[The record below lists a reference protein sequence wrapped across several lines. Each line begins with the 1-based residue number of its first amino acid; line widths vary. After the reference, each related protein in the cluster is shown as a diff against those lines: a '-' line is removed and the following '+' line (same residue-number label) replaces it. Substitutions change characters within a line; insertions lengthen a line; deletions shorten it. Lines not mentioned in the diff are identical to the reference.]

1 MYSGYNLLMLSFFGK
16 YKSLLEEREREM
28 RYMYNILI
36 YFERKIFIIN
46 FTKKWVY
53 TCN

>member
-1 MYSGYNLLMLSFFGK
+1 MLSFFEM
-16 YKSLLEEREREM
+16 YKSLLEERGRGR
-28 RYMYNILI
+28 RYMYNILT

-46 FTKKWVY
+46 FTEKWVY